1 MHRSAEKLRRK
12 KGRTSMPASQHGPH
26 VEIRVERLEHCTVLS
41 VVGEFDFEA
50 TPMFY
55 AHIDGAWPSDQEGPR
70 VVIDLHEVR
79 FCDSAGLGALVY
91 AFNQVTSAKGRLL
104 LAAVPPHLRR
114 RMRISGLE
122 RHLQSRETVE
132 QAVKELC
139 EP

>member
-1 MHRSAEKLRRK
+1 M
-12 KGRTSMPASQHGPH
+12 
-26 VEIRVERLEHCTVLS
+26 EIRVERLEHCTVLR
-41 VVGEFDFEA
+41 VLGELDFQG

-55 AHIDGAWPSDQEGPR
+55 AHIDGAWASDQGGPR
-70 VVIDLHEVR
+70 LVIDLHEMR

-104 LAAVPPHLRR
+104 LAAVPVHLRR

-122 RHLQSRETVE
+122 RHLESRETVE
-132 QAVKELC
+132 QAVNELC